1 MWYLGDT
8 PVVERSHGLV
18 FSAFFFT
25 ILSLI
30 VVSMRIYTRVGLLG
44 NMGTDDVLICFAL
57 VGAISYMAAA
67 MEQVRYG
74 LGDAV
79 RFEEIEN
86 FLTALYVTV
95 VSYSFTQ
102 MAVKFSIL
110 FQYRRIFQTQLAKRI
125 TVGLLVWFTAYGSVC
140 LGTSIFTCWPI
151 PKYWRDS
158 IPGGCIDRSVLHYF
172 LAAFNILNDFLLLFF
187 PMPFLKKLQV
197 NSRVRAVLIAVFA
210 CGAFACIVSI
220 IRLRSLYVN
229 NSAPVLEQPV
239 YGVDIALWSC
249 LEINIAIV
257 CASVPSLKALFV
269 KIIPALNSSAGGGS
283 KPTGYGYG
291 RSRNPGGSVPLQSFD
306 NRETATA
313 TGGPVTTTA
322 HGGGGDSSSG
332 SDIEKGKMEIQVHQT
347 FEMRTSN
354 HPDQDDDGSEKD
366 LVTRSWVATEQIFPG
381 GARVEQVKRSQE
393 GGLPMHSNS
402 MSGRKGNVA

>member
-1 MWYLGDT
+1 MWYLGNA

-25 ILSLI
+25 ILSFI

-44 NMGTDDVLICFAL
+44 NLGTDDVLICIAL
-57 VGAISYMAAA
+57 VGSISYMAAA

-110 FQYRRIFQTQLAKRI
+110 FQYRRIFQTPLAKRI

-172 LAAFNILNDFLLLFF
+172 LAAFNILNDFMLLFF

-229 NSAPVLEQPV
+229 NSAPVVEQPV

-269 KIIPALNSSAGGGS
+269 KIIPQLNSSAGGGS
-283 KPTGYGYG
+283 KPTGYGRG
-291 RSRNPGGSVPLQSFD
+291 RNTGGSVPLQSFD
-306 NRETATA
+306 HRETATA
-313 TGGPVTTTA
+313 TGPGATSA
-322 HGGGGDSSSG
+322 GGDSASS
-332 SDIEKGKMEIQVHQT
+332 SDLEKGKMEIQVHQT

-354 HPDQDDDGSEKD
+354 PAQDDDGSEKD
-366 LVTRSWVATEQIFPG
+366 LVTRSWVAADQIFPG
-381 GARVEQVKRSQE
+381 GARVEQNGKRAQE
-393 GGLPMHSNS
+393 GGGLPMHSNS
-402 MSGRKGNVA
+402 VAGRKGSVM